1 MKSDREY
8 RAFQVNAQDD
18 EKRVTGYATT
28 FDEPYTLFSDGDY
41 EVREVID
48 PGAFD
53 NCDMSD
59 VIAQYNHEGRV
70 LARLSNGTL
79 KLNIDKSKGLEI
91 DADLGGTELGR
102 QIYEEIKGGYTNRMS
117 MGFKVDKSADVW
129 TRQETDGK
137 TIEERRVMSVVK
149 LYDVSAVSIPANPG
163 TSIEARSI
171 DTLVKTRNRE
181 KESRDSGKT
190 NGGLNG
196 NQRNELRRITDP
208 QERTR
213 RGTQDRR
220 HGKA

>member
-28 FDEPYTLFSDGDY
+28 FDEPYTLYSDGDY

-48 PGAFD
+48 PSAFD

-59 VIAQYNHEGRV
+59 VIMQYNHEGRV
-70 LARLSNGTL
+70 FARLSNGTL

-91 DADLGGTELGR
+91 DADLDGTELGR
-102 QIYEEIKGGYTNRMS
+102 QVYEEIKGGYTNRMS

-129 TRQETDGK
+129 TRQETEGK

-149 LYDVSAVSIPANPG
+149 LFDVSAVSIPANPG

-171 DTLVKTRNRE
+171 DALV
-181 KESRDSGKT
+181 
-190 NGGLNG
+190 NGVID
-196 NQRNELRRITDP
+196 ELKA
-208 QERTR
+208 ERLEIERLATER
-213 RGTQDRR
+213 KRAEIRARLMED
-220 HGKA
+220 

>member
-8 RAFQVNAQDD
+8 RAFEVRANEE

-28 FDEPYTLFSDGDY
+28 FNEAYTLYDDGEY

-48 PGAFD
+48 QNAFD

-79 KLNIDKSKGLEI
+79 NLSVDKPNGLLI
-91 DADLGGTELGR
+91 NADLGGTELGR
-102 QIYEEIKGGYTNRMS
+102 QIYEEIKGGYTTRMS
-117 MGFKVDKSADVW
+117 MGFKVDRSADVW
-129 TRQETDGK
+129 TRINVDGK
-137 TIEERRVMSVVK
+137 TIEERRINSIVK

-171 DTLVKTRNRE
+171 DALV
-181 KESRDSGKT
+181 DGVID
-190 NGGLNG
+190 
-196 NQRNELRRITDP
+196 ELRA
-208 QERTR
+208 ERLEAERLELER
-213 RGTQDRR
+213 RRAEI
-220 HGKA
+220 KARLMED

>member
-171 DTLVKTRNRE
+171 DTLV
-181 KESRDSGKT
+181 
-190 NGGLNG
+190 NGVID
-196 NQRNELRRITDP
+196 ELKA
-208 QERTR
+208 ERLEIERLETER
-213 RGTQDRR
+213 KRAEIRARLMED
-220 HGKA
+220 